1 MSSGNLPLLHM
12 LATEYNEVINSAV
25 VPSRPPDM
33 DGDTGCDLGSVG
45 SAGSEDM
52 DMEVDALETEMVVLL
67 SMETRKRKAEVL
79 ETVDRQTGVKRGSYN
94 MSKMWFTN
102 PDTMQRTKYSFEFS
116 IWYINYIANP
126 QCDDKKWCFKF
137 RNRFRLPYPSYLDL
151 VARCNSSDFFCNGIM
166 VLGNTEAGRAFR
178 YRFLC

>member
-52 DMEVDALETEMVVLL
+52 DMEVDALEMEMVVLL
-67 SMETRKRKAEVL
+67 PMETKKRKAEVL
-79 ETVDRQTGVKRGSYN
+79 KTVD
-94 MSKMWFTN
+94 
-102 PDTMQRTKYSFEFS
+102 
-116 IWYINYIANP
+116 
-126 QCDDKKWCFKF
+126 
-137 RNRFRLPYPSYLDL
+137 
-151 VARCNSSDFFCNGIM
+151 
-166 VLGNTEAGRAFR
+166 
-178 YRFLC
+178 